1 MRHKL
6 SHYLCIFLLLN
17 GMLLGSLNCFIQK
30 AGQDKKTELCKK
42 SDCSNG
48 EENDSED
55 GEDSFEDSADEYISI
70 DYTFEWTQA
79 SVSLG
84 FNQTLINYN
93 SFKSSVKTP
102 PPKIL
107 A

>member
-1 MRHKL
+1 MRYKL

-17 GMLLGSLNCFIQK
+17 GMLLGALNCFMQK

-42 SDCSNG
+42 SDSPKG
-48 EENDSED
+48 EENDSEN
-55 GEDSFEDSADEYISI
+55 GEDSPEDSADEYLSI
-70 DYTFEWTQA
+70 DYTLEWTQA
-79 SVSLG
+79 SAKLH

-102 PPKIL
+102 PPKIR